1 MWLPPLCCT
10 RTGASHLRKGS
21 PCQDASGLH
30 TFHDLKGATITLMA
44 VADGH
49 GGARY
54 VHSDVGSWLA
64 CRVALITAQ
73 QQLREKNTSS
83 GSLQEWNQWLG
94 QELPRII
101 HRRWL
106 RAVEKHWHA
115 HHAAAKDEEFV
126 PLLYGATL
134 GLVIMTPGWW
144 GQTGL
149 GDWDLLQV
157 KADGAELLSEESDS
171 AASGEATFSLC
182 LKDAPA
188 YFASRTSIQTLDGSS
203 PGFALMLS
211 TDGIRKS
218 CSTDQ
223 DFFAIARY
231 LSQTQH
237 EVASDPEVDFDESL
251 DRISSQGSG
260 DDVSVA
266 VGFWHPERPST
277 RKTFSSG
284 LLGSAGSKLH
294 LHPSRPQSLDKRLQK
309 QLKSISLDCL
319 PQSTSPDSVVTVGSV
334 VTQRRKPGIALLSFI
349 LLAGLIGP
357 AALFLIARSFGLSRG
372 SIGTDRT
379 DDARSV
385 PAQDPVQL
393 KIHELCKSDVP
404 IYSVLKQRRIIFAEF
419 IHGTPK
425 QNQHHMDRLMKNRK
439 TDPLGALIGFS
450 YKPSSQARTLLV
462 PSFVYPLC
470 PKLQQAFTQM
480 WLDSQ
485 SSSASNNSQL
495 INFESDQ
502 QDIDSPISPTS
513 RSSSVGHGP
522 GHFTGTP
529 FEEEDVPSTTTIPIP
544 PVTEHR

>member
-83 GSLQEWNQWLG
+83 GSPQEWNQWLG

-157 KADGAELLSEESDS
+157 NVDGAELLSEESDS

-188 YFASRTSIQTLDGSS
+188 YFAPRTSIQTLDGSS

-266 VGFWHPERPST
+266 VGFWHSDRPLT

-284 LLGSAGSKLH
+284 LLASAGPKLQM
-294 LHPSRPQSLDKRLQK
+294 HPARPQSLDKRWQK
-309 QLKSISLDCL
+309 QLKSISQNCL
-319 PQSTSPDSVVTVGSV
+319 PQSAPTDSVVTAGSV
-334 VTQRRKPGIALLSFI
+334 VSRRRMSGIPILFCI
-349 LLAGLIGP
+349 LLVGLIGSV
-357 AALFLIARSFGLSRG
+357 ALFLIARSFGLSLRPLG
-372 SIGTDRT
+372 SSSAH
-379 DDARSV
+379 DASAV
-385 PAQDPVQL
+385 NDPIRL
-393 KIHELCKSDVP
+393 KIQELCHSKVP
-404 IYSVLKQRRIIFAEF
+404 IRAVLNIRRATFAKF
-419 IHGTPK
+419 SKGTANENRLLK
-425 QNQHHMDRLMKNRK
+425 DQFLRNQKI
-439 TDPLGALIGFS
+439 DPLGALIGLS
-450 YKPSSQARTLLV
+450 YDQSHDTSANVLYLPSY
-462 PSFVYPLC
+462 PSC
-470 PKLQQAFTQM
+470 PQLQQGFFQM
-480 WLDSQ
+480 WHGDQLP
-485 SSSASNNSQL
+485 SASSNSQH
-495 INFESDQ
+495 INA
-502 QDIDSPISPTS
+502 
-513 RSSSVGHGP
+513 SVGQ
-522 GHFTGTP
+522 
-529 FEEEDVPSTTTIPIP
+529 
-544 PVTEHR
+544 